1 MLLVTGAT
9 GFIGQRVLSSLN
21 KAGYAVR
28 ILLKPSRQTPRL
40 PKGTTVEVA
49 LTSLSDMGG
58 IRAAM
63 VGVDSVIHLAS
74 EEHYGRRADLWRGDV
89 EGTENLAHAAA
100 EAGVARFVFLSHLG
114 ADRSSAYPVLKA
126 KAAAEEHVRASEV
139 PFTILRC
146 GVVFGEDDHFT
157 TSLAKVGALMPV
169 FFPLVGQGE
178 ILVQPLWVE
187 DLVTTL
193 MWLLEEPSSLNRRF
207 EVAGTEQLSLA
218 ECIDLIFASAG
229 IRRVVVP
236 VGAPYLRAGTALLER
251 LLPHPPLT
259 SYSLDYVAANRT
271 TDLDSLPRVIGLQ
284 PSRMVDR
291 LDYLER
297 VRWGVEMIRDQL
309 GFGGYASHE

>member
-21 KAGYAVR
+21 EAGYDVR

-40 PKGTTVEVA
+40 PKGTTIDVA
-49 LTSLSDMGG
+49 LSSLADTGG

-74 EEHYGRRADLWRGDV
+74 EENYGRRADLWGGDV

-100 EAGVARFVFLSHLG
+100 EAGVSRFVFLSHLG
-114 ADRSSAYPVLKA
+114 ADRASAYPVLRA
-126 KAAAEEHVRASEV
+126 KATAEGHVLASDV
-139 PFTILRC
+139 PYTILRC
-146 GVVFGEDDHFT
+146 GIVFGLDDHFT
-157 TSLAKVGALMPV
+157 SSLAKIAALLPV

-178 ILVQPLWVE
+178 ILLQPLWVE

-207 EVAGTEQLSLA
+207 EIAGPEQLSLA
-218 ECIDLIFASAG
+218 ECVDLVLTRAE
-229 IRRVVVP
+229 IRRVIVP

-259 SYSLDYVAANRT
+259 TFSLDYVAANRT

-297 VRWGVEMIRDQL
+297 VRWGVQLIRDQL
-309 GFGGYASHE
+309 VSGGWTSYE